1 MEDRNL
7 LVGHIAM
14 FMENYNQAQDLFLA
28 SSNPIAALE
37 VSVNSPSPTPQQKVV
52 IRTNDVIVGPP
63 DLIQHQKWSHLKV
76 QFKASQMDPQFFIF
90 VKRFPAA
97 VSAFE
102 QHSLILDI
110 FCACVP
116 YPGHSHLCCLICL
129 VSSDCEWSRTV
140 KSAVIEVPSYF

>member
-37 VSVNSPSPTPQQKVV
+37 VSVYAPPPPNIKAV
-52 IRTNDVIVGPP
+52 ICTSDGIIVGPP
-63 DLIQHQKWSHLKV
+63 DLIQHQKWFRLKRPIHGITNGP
-76 QFKASQMDPQFFIF
+76 SILYLCET
-90 VKRFPAA
+90 FPSCCI
-97 VSAFE
+97 SAFE

-110 FCACVP
+110 FVHVYHIQATP
-116 YPGHSHLCCLICL
+116 
-129 VSSDCEWSRTV
+129 T
-140 KSAVIEVPSYF
+140 SAA